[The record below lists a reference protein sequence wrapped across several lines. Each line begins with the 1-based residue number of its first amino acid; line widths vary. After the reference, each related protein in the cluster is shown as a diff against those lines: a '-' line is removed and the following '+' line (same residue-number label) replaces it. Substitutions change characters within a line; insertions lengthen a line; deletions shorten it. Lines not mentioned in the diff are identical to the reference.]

1 MKVVIAL
8 GANLGNPRVQI
19 NTAIEALRAYI
30 QISAISTFI
39 ETTPFDVPD
48 VQPNYLN
55 AVLMGTTDVPA
66 LTMMRKL
73 LEIEEN
79 LGRIRISHN
88 GARTIDLDL
97 IDYNGEISESEEL
110 VLPHP
115 RAHIRRFVLEPWLE
129 IDRDAY
135 LPGRGAVREL
145 LASLG

>member
-8 GANLGNPRVQI
+8 GANLGNPRVQL
-19 NTAIEALRAYI
+19 NTAIEALREYI

-55 AVLMGTTDVPA
+55 AVLIGTTDVPA

-97 IDYNGEISESEEL
+97 IDYNGEISENGEL

-115 RAHIRRFVLEPWLE
+115 RAHLRRFVLEPWLE

-145 LASLG
+145 LASLA